1 MSQRRSPRQNS
12 GQSRR
17 SFSIGLGRQDNRP
30 QLSGSRWAP
39 QNLAPFS
46 NTPPAPSPCSQAP
59 PFSPAPR
66 PFYPTS
72 QPTGMSETQRN
83 QVGALNTIAVEQ
95 LYRVRSI
102 LLGSELVRPQN
113 GWKDVALC
121 QDILETLGNLLDGGS
136 HPGTTTRR
144 SIPFETARDDLKGM
158 GDDIYV
164 ALNDL
169 VFYAEEMQGMK
180 EQMALVEGGLR
191 EWICQLERG
200 KECCRRSWERRRG
213 C

>member
-1 MSQRRSPRQNS
+1 
-12 GQSRR
+12 
-17 SFSIGLGRQDNRP
+17 
-30 QLSGSRWAP
+30 
-39 QNLAPFS
+39 
-46 NTPPAPSPCSQAP
+46 
-59 PFSPAPR
+59 
-66 PFYPTS
+66 
-72 QPTGMSETQRN
+72 MSETQRN

-191 EWICQLERG
+191 EWICQLEREKRMLQEELG
-200 KECCRRSWERRRG
+200 EKERLLRCRICFEEMEDKGVLLPCMHGFYWEDCWEREKRRQEVG
-213 C
+213 VNWQKGKYVCPYCRGLVKEWKKMITG